1 MREGQSALKN
11 FAREYIIDGRA
22 GYGPQR
28 FFEAVRNLLIKIL
41 EENKNSKTKMI
52 LICKMQRTDLRTG
65 EIIEIDADFHS
76 EIEINLKEKD
86 ENKLLDKMIARIGE
100 VLTNF
105 QRSGSN
111 WVFQRVNQLEIH
123 MADWKPI
130 SGSTFIPLP
139 ARIKNKVAVINPKNE
154 DNQCF
159 KWCVARALN
168 PVEKS
173 PNRITQ
179 ELKDQ
184 SKRLDWSG
192 LKFPVDLKQ
201 IKIFEKNNP
210 GISINVFGYEGE
222 VYPLKISKIK
232 KRINIDLLLISDEE
246 KQHYCLIKNL
256 SRLIRSKLTKHCGT
270 VEICRSCLNHFPDKK
285 KLENHEEYCFQNK
298 TVKIEM
304 PKEGS
309 SIFFNHHNRSI
320 KVPFV
325 FYADFEA
332 FTKEILTTPQ
342 NDKVSFT
349 QKYQHHQ
356 PSGFCYK
363 CVGVNT
369 KKSVLYRA
377 KDENEDVSQKF
388 IEMLEEDIKKIHKEF
403 NFSKK
408 MLPLTKKEQ
417 SEFENAKICWICQKG
432 FEEKDRKVRDHCHFT
447 GKFRGAAHVKCNLQ
461 FKKPTFTPVIF
472 HNLSGYDAHLFVKNL
487 GETEGNNKC
496 IPNNEEKYISFSKEI
511 VVDDYEKDGKNM
523 KFDFWIVSNLWLL
536 PWMDWL
542 GISQN
547 RIFQNLFKQKKN
559 LEKNMN

>member
-1 MREGQSALKN
+1 MNWLAESGKKIIKPVSNALKNLKEKINAIFQKEKKFEVREGQSALKN
-11 FAREYIIDGRA
+11 FAREKIIDGRA

-41 EENKNSKTKMI
+41 QENKNTKTKMI

-100 VLTNF
+100 VLANF

-168 PVEKS
+168 PVEKN

-210 GISINVFGYEGE
+210 DISINVFGYEEE

-256 SRLIRSKLTKHCGT
+256 SRLIRSKLSKHCGT
-270 VEICRSCLNHFPDKK
+270 AEICRSCLNHLPDKK
-285 KLENHEEYCFQNK
+285 K
-298 TVKIEM
+298 I
-304 PKEGS
+304 
-309 SIFFNHHNRSI
+309 R
-320 KVPFV
+320 
-325 FYADFEA
+325 
-332 FTKEILTTPQ
+332 
-342 NDKVSFT
+342 
-349 QKYQHHQ
+349 
-356 PSGFCYK
+356 
-363 CVGVNT
+363 
-369 KKSVLYRA
+369 KS
-377 KDENEDVSQKF
+377 
-388 IEMLEEDIKKIHKEF
+388 
-403 NFSKK
+403 
-408 MLPLTKKEQ
+408 
-417 SEFENAKICWICQKG
+417 
-432 FEEKDRKVRDHCHFT
+432 
-447 GKFRGAAHVKCNLQ
+447 
-461 FKKPTFTPVIF
+461 
-472 HNLSGYDAHLFVKNL
+472 
-487 GETEGNNKC
+487 
-496 IPNNEEKYISFSKEI
+496 
-511 VVDDYEKDGKNM
+511 
-523 KFDFWIVSNLWLL
+523 
-536 PWMDWL
+536 
-542 GISQN
+542 
-547 RIFQNLFKQKKN
+547 
-559 LEKNMN
+559 